1 MPNQVDE
8 EIKQKRADIIM
19 EQQQNIMAEYCESL
33 IGSDVKVLVEG
44 YDKLAECYFGR
55 SYADSPEVDGWVF
68 FTCPDEKPEIGSFV
82 NVKITDYTGCD
93 PVGEMV

>member
-1 MPNQVDE
+1 MTNEWGVELDQFAKDMKFQRLGCFAYSQEEDTPAALMPNQVDE

-44 YDKLAECYFGR
+44 IVSILTSIGGI
-55 SYADSPEVDGWVF
+55 PEV
-68 FTCPDEKPEIGSFV
+68 EE
-82 NVKITDYTGCD
+82 
-93 PVGEMV
+93 E